1 MRGGAIVRAGK
12 QSDGKLAF
20 KKDQEPK
27 RRNRTTICLFGGDL
41 DGNNKESKGEGERG
55 RDRWTGSLGK
65 GPKGIGEAYEQ
76 IQDLSMRMGRRDEG
90 KPWRCRVGAGLVP
103 LTTSRRGRLQIVT
116 LGRLGFET
124 APVLN

>member
-1 MRGGAIVRAGK
+1 MR
-12 QSDGKLAF
+12 
-20 KKDQEPK
+20 
-27 RRNRTTICLFGGDL
+27 
-41 DGNNKESKGEGERG
+41 KGERQRERE

-124 APVLN
+124 APVLKNEAEELLSAGGNGKSPNGNQFLG